1 MAGKNETKVLNNDKT
16 PGSVEAA
23 KTLADLAKEVL
34 KFGKSSVE
42 ITIADQQSSS
52 EYNTSL
58 SNTLNA
64 INKEISESNDPE
76 EKSVLYKQRE
86 DLLNRMREE
95 KENQRLFNNE
105 REEKDR
111 EQGIGLFKIVTV
123 VALGGAGAV
132 ATKLFLDQR
141 KS

>member
-1 MAGKNETKVLNNDKT
+1 MAGKNETKNSINDKIT
-16 PGSVEAA
+16 GSVEAA

-34 KFGKSSVE
+34 KFGKSSVD
-42 ITIADQQSSS
+42 ITIADKQSSS
-52 EYNTSL
+52 EYYTSL

-64 INKEISESNDPE
+64 INKEISEYNDFE
-76 EKSVLYKQRE
+76 EKSVLYKQRV

-95 KENQRLFNNE
+95 KKNQRLFNNE

-123 VALGGAGAV
+123 AALGGAV
-132 ATKLFLDQR
+132 ATKLLLDQR

>member
-1 MAGKNETKVLNNDKT
+1 MAGKNETKISINDKIT
-16 PGSVEAA
+16 GSVEAA

-34 KFGKSSVE
+34 KFGKSSVD
-42 ITIADQQSSS
+42 ITIADKQSSS
-52 EYNTSL
+52 EYYTSL

-64 INKEISESNDPE
+64 INKEISEYNDFE
-76 EKSVLYKQRE
+76 EKSVLYKQRV

-95 KENQRLFNNE
+95 KKNQRLFNNE

-123 VALGGAGAV
+123 AALGGAV
-132 ATKLFLDQR
+132 ATKLLLDQR